1 MANSVSEFLY
11 ALSVWVI
18 PVIVAITFHEAAHGW
33 VADKLGDD
41 TARRMGRVTFNP
53 IRHVDRFGTFILPAI
68 LLLFAPFVFGYA
80 KPVPVNFARLN
91 KPKRDMV
98 WVALAGPGMNIA
110 LALLSTGLL
119 HLAFLLPASL
129 VTWSALVLVAS
140 MLINVILAVFN
151 MLPVPPLDG
160 GRVAVGLLPRRLAVP
175 LARLERFGI
184 FLVIGVLLVVPMI
197 GDSLGVDLPVF
208 FWLVWLPASF
218 VIESIGFVVGIDEDL
233 IGQLIMHLPGL
244 G

>member
-1 MANSVSEFLY
+1 MKS
-11 ALSVWVI
+11 
-18 PVIVAITFHEAAHGW
+18 
-33 VADKLGDD
+33 
-41 TARRMGRVTFNP
+41 
-53 IRHVDRFGTFILPAI
+53 
-68 LLLFAPFVFGYA
+68 
-80 KPVPVNFARLN
+80 VPVNFARLN

-129 VTWSALVLVAS
+129 VTWSALVLLAS

-218 VIESIGFVVGIDEDL
+218 VIESIGFAVGIDEDL

>member
-1 MANSVSEFLY
+1 MFADVSEFLY

-18 PVIVAITFHEAAHGW
+18 PVVIAITFHEAAHGW

-53 IRHVDRFGTFILPAI
+53 IRHVDRFGTIILPAI

-80 KPVPVNFARLN
+80 KPVPVNFARL
-91 KPKRDMV
+91 KRPKRDMV

-129 VTWSALVLVAS
+129 VKWSALVLVAS

-175 LARLERFGI
+175 LARLERLGI

-197 GDSLGVDLPVF
+197 GNSLGVDLPVF

-218 VIESIGFVVGIDEDL
+218 VIEGIGFVAGIDEDL
-233 IGQLIMHLPGL
+233 IGQLIMLLPGL

>member
-1 MANSVSEFLY
+1 MADSVSEFLY